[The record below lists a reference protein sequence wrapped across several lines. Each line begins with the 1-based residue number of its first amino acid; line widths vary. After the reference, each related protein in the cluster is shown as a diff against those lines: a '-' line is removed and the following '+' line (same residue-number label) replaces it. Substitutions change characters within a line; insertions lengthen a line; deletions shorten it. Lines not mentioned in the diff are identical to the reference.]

1 MCYLRMSH
9 FLFWYAA
16 VEHTRT
22 HAHAH
27 TRTHTRA
34 RAYTL
39 HLTTRSP
46 VVSVELKGQQM
57 TGCTFKMAVR
67 VPSSVNASTRAQTE
81 MIQEPRQLRGKC
93 RVDVCQGRKTHSPE
107 HVATSHGNECPE
119 VQERRGKSKTIH
131 GGTFQTPQR

>member
-1 MCYLRMSH
+1 MSH

-16 VEHTRT
+16 VKH
-22 HAHAH
+22 
-27 TRTHTRA
+27 THTHTNART

-39 HLTTRSP
+39 HLTTSS
-46 VVSVELKGQQM
+46 VVSVELKGQQI

-81 MIQEPRQLRGKC
+81 MIQEPRRLKGKC
-93 RVDVCQGRKTHSPE
+93 VSKSPKVGKHSPE
-107 HVATSHGNECPE
+107 HVATSHGSECPE
-119 VQERRGKSKTIH
+119 VQERRGKSKMIH